1 MKTDTIVITG
11 SCGLI
16 GSESVKFFH
25 AKGFKIIGIDDD
37 SRAKFFGKE
46 ASTNG
51 MLSQLKELKN
61 YQHLSINISSYQDL
75 QNSLSSIKDL
85 KMIIH
90 TAAQPSHDWAATNPF
105 ADFNSNAL
113 GTLNMLEITRNY
125 FPDAVFIFTSTN
137 KVYGDLPNNITK
149 YTDSNTRFN
158 PVNPDFLLNGINESL
173 SIDQSKH
180 SLFGVSKAYGD
191 LITQEYGKYFGLKT
205 GTFRGGCLTGQN
217 HSGVKAHGF
226 LSYLVKCAM
235 TGEKYYINGYGGKQV
250 RDNIHSS
257 DVVSAFYEFYKNPKP
272 GEVYNIG
279 GGNLSNCSILE
290 AIELIYK
297 ISGKRVDYELL
308 ETPREGDHIWY
319 ISDMTKF
326 RNHYPNWIQK
336 YDLIK
341 IIKEMI

>member
-1 MKTDTIVITG
+1 MEKPDTIVITG

-158 PVNPDFLLNGINESL
+158 PVNPDFLLNGSMNGPSL
-173 SIDQSKH
+173 SSVICFVQNEKKI
-180 SLFGVSKAYGD
+180 F
-191 LITQEYGKYFGLKT
+191 LK
-205 GTFRGGCLTGQN
+205 
-217 HSGVKAHGF
+217 SPIHG
-226 LSYLVKCAM
+226 YLLLKVLERVDPTHWDTIFDRLKP
-235 TGEKYYINGYGGKQV
+235 TGELAAVNIING
-250 RDNIHSS
+250 NIH
-257 DVVSAFYEFYKNPKP
+257 FCYTLTF
-272 GEVYNIG
+272 
-279 GGNLSNCSILE
+279 L
-290 AIELIYK
+290 
-297 ISGKRVDYELL
+297 
-308 ETPREGDHIWY
+308 
-319 ISDMTKF
+319 F
-326 RNHYPNWIQK
+326 
-336 YDLIK
+336 
-341 IIKEMI
+341 